1 MTFATSSD
9 GVRVRFDVR
18 GEGSQSL
25 LFLHGW
31 AGSGR
36 YFDQTLDSM
45 DLTGLRAITLDL
57 RGHGDSDKPENG
69 YTDEQ
74 LGHDVLA
81 VADAAGADA
90 MIVVGFSMSG
100 RFAQYV
106 PLLAPERV
114 RGLVLIAGCPAG
126 PIPLPAETR
135 RDWVARAGQAERLAE
150 VTASFVMQPVD
161 RAILD
166 SYGRE
171 AAKAC
176 STALDATLGLCI
188 EQDFSGRVSEIDA
201 PVLIVAGAHDPIFP
215 PDVLRQAVA
224 GPLRRARTVVLN
236 SNHEIPREQ
245 PRELAAVIE
254 AFVAGLG
261 ALEPS

>member
-1 MTFATSSD
+1 MAFATSSD
-9 GVRVRFDVR
+9 GVRVRYDVR
-18 GEGSQSL
+18 GDGALTL

-31 AGSGR
+31 AGTGR
-36 YFDQTLDSM
+36 YFDQTLASM
-45 DLTGLRAITLDL
+45 DLKGLRAITFDL

-74 LGHDVLA
+74 LGRDVLA

-90 MIVVGFSMSG
+90 IVPVGFSMSG

-106 PLLAPERV
+106 PLLAPKRV
-114 RGLVLIAGCPAG
+114 RGLVLIAGCPAS
-126 PIPLPAETR
+126 PIPLPPETR

-150 VTASFVMQPVD
+150 VPAMFLTQPVD
-161 RAILD
+161 RAILE
-166 SYGRE
+166 SFGRE

-176 STALDATLGLCI
+176 APALDATLGLCI
-188 EQDFSGRVSEIDA
+188 EKDFSGRVREIRV
-201 PVLIVAGAHDPIFP
+201 PTLIVAGVHDSIFS

-224 GPLRRARTVVLN
+224 GPIPRARTVVLN
-236 SNHEIPREQ
+236 SNHEIPLEQ